1 MQPKL
6 DPAAPGCREADG
18 PETAETPVLPS
29 HQNQQR
35 EPKGILSLDAGKTE
49 QGPHPAVQLCIW
61 RWLGRGLREVNGD
74 LELPMNMGQQR
85 DMAVMGHGG
94 FVLLA
99 HLL

>member
-1 MQPKL
+1 MMQGRRWARDSRNP
-6 DPAAPGCREADG
+6 R
-18 PETAETPVLPS
+18 VPS
-29 HQNQQR
+29 HQNQC

-49 QGPHPAVQLCIW
+49 QGPHPAVQLHIW

-74 LELPMNMGQQR
+74 LELPTNMGQQR

-99 HLL
+99 QLL